1 MRRSKL
7 ELEYEKRQASI
18 CGVSVL
24 TYRKLKLFNRKFSA
38 QTLLTFKKCTELLG
52 VCRVTAR
59 VILDSFAAQGLKIYT
74 TSYDKQGHLYVD
86 EYQFMNFLQKYKN
99 EVKEKRDQILIDQ
112 INYRREKNKESAN
125 A

>member
-1 MRRSKL
+1 MKRSKL
-7 ELEYEKRQASI
+7 EIEYEKRQAAI

-24 TYRKLKLFNRKFSA
+24 IYRKLKLFNRKFGTA
-38 QTLLTFKKCTELLG
+38 ELLSFKKCTELLG

-74 TSYDKQGHLYVD
+74 TSSDKRGHLYVD
-86 EYQFMNFLQKYKN
+86 EHHFMNLLQKYKN
-99 EVKEKRDQILIDQ
+99 EVKEKRDAILIDQ
-112 INYRREKNKESAN
+112 INYRREKNRQAKN